1 MNIDIGGI
9 ISRSFQIVA
18 QNRVLWAIGLALT
31 LFGSSINFNL
41 GGGGLGSFRSGSAYN
56 SDAATAALGTS
67 ALGGCLTFIL
77 LLIFFL
83 VLRPAFEAASIY
95 TADRASQGAAPNF
108 NEAFTAGRTWMWRV
122 LGLNLI
128 VGLIIGLIAL
138 VIVILMAV
146 LFGASFASLF
156 AGLGSGRGQSSASSS
171 SALAG
176 AAIGGVFLLLC
187 LVIIVG
193 IPLGFLLSTTLQLG
207 ERAIVLENC
216 SVGQAWSRGWSLL
229 RANLGSAIVLALA
242 QFGILLV
249 VGLVGAAISFVIT
262 LPLLALTFN
271 GGGVSVL
278 VGFLGGLLLWAFTGL
293 IGALPAAWNATLWT
307 LFYRAVTG
315 PATQPAG
322 YPGGPSYPGGYPQQ
336 PQYPGGAAPPPPA
349 QGGYTQ
355 PGQYPGGYA
364 PAPPPA
370 QGGYTQ
376 PGQYPGGY
384 GQPPAQGD
392 YTQPPAQ
399 GGYTQPGQ
407 YPGGYAPAPPPAQG
421 GYTQPG
427 QYPGGYAPAPPPA
440 QGIYN
445 PPDQYPGGY
454 APPADNPTQT
464 FRPTPEEDDR
474 ARGGPG
480 AGGQ

>member
-9 ISRSFQIVA
+9 LSRSFQIVA

-31 LFGSSINFNL
+31 LFSSSINFNL
-41 GGGGLGSFRSGSAYN
+41 GGGGLGSFSSSSAYN
-56 SDAATAALGTS
+56 ANAATAALGTS
-67 ALGGCLTFIL
+67 AVGGCLTAIL

-95 TADRASQGAAPNF
+95 TADRASQGNAPTF
-108 NEAFTAGRTWMWRV
+108 SEAFTAGRTWMWRV

-128 VGLIIGLIAL
+128 VGLIFGLIAL
-138 VIVILMAV
+138 VVVILMAV

-156 AGLGSGRGQSSASSS
+156 GGLGSGAGQSSASSS

-176 AAIGGVFLLLC
+176 VAAGGILLLFC

-193 IPLGFLLSTTLQLG
+193 IPLVFLINTTLQLG

-249 VGLVGAAISFVIT
+249 VGLVGGVIGLVVT
-262 LPLLALTFN
+262 LPLAALAIN
-271 GGGVSVL
+271 SGGVGLV
-278 VGFLGGLLLWAFTGL
+278 VGFLGGLLLWALAGL

-307 LFYRAVTG
+307 LFYRTVTG
-315 PATQPAG
+315 PAPQPAG
-322 YPGGPSYPGGYPQQ
+322 YPGGPGYPGGYPQQ
-336 PQYPGGAAPPPPA
+336 PQYPGGAAPPPP
-349 QGGYTQ
+349 
-355 PGQYPGGYA
+355 
-364 PAPPPA
+364 PPSA

-384 GQPPAQGD
+384 GQPPVQGGYTQPGQYPGGAVPPPAQGG
-392 YTQPPAQ
+392 YTQPAQYPGGYAPAPPAQ

-407 YPGGYAPAPPPAQG
+407 YLGGYAPA
-421 GYTQPG
+421 
-427 QYPGGYAPAPPPA
+427 PPA

-445 PPDQYPGGY
+445 PSDQYPGGY

-464 FRPTPEEDDR
+464 FRPTGEGDDR

-480 AGGQ
+480 TGGQ